1 MQTKNLASSARGG
14 SANRDHTLV
23 IARQAIPSVVS
34 ESSKEPYFGA
44 AKAMSDATIILDFTN
59 AASFSLQQ

>member
-23 IARQAIPSVVS
+23 IARQAIPRVVS
-34 ESSKEPYFGA
+34 ETSKERFGA
-44 AKAMSDATIILDFTN
+44 AKAMSDVTIILDFTN
-59 AASFSLQQ
+59 AASFSLRQ